1 MPTKTFVG
9 LPKEKQDHIFQE
21 ALKEFSNKGYSM
33 ASTNSI
39 CKEAGI
45 SKGSMFQYFL
55 TKEELFFFVIRR
67 ALAEIITVYKKNYQ
81 LNIEKMSLKE
91 LFIKSCLQ
99 LMEFYEKYPYHYKL
113 YLRTNYEVDAPNYKE
128 IRRYLARYVS
138 AITHQFIE
146 AGKKRGVLRANISSD
161 LALFFINNFLSR
173 FVEICFIPG
182 IEPTYNVGIFT
193 DQKRLEILEEMY
205 EFLIEGM
212 GNRPFEEKSD
222 EFNKEEKK

>member
-1 MPTKTFVG
+1 LPTKTFVG
-9 LPKEKQDHIFQE
+9 LSKEKQETIFFS
-21 ALKEFSNKGYSM
+21 AIKEFANKGYSM

-45 SKGSMFQYFL
+45 SKGSMFQYFE

-81 LNIEKMSLKE
+81 LDVEKLSLKD

-99 LMEFYEKYPYHYKL
+99 LIEFYEKYPYHYKL
-113 YLRTNYEVDAPNYKE
+113 YLRTNYEIDAPNYKE

-146 AGKKRGVLRANISSD
+146 AGKKCGVLREDISSD

-182 IEPTYNVGIFT
+182 VEPTYNVGTFSVE
-193 DQKRLEILEEMY
+193 KRIETLEEMY
-205 EFLIEGM
+205 KFLIEGM
-212 GNRPFEEKSD
+212 GNRAKQ
-222 EFNKEEKK
+222 

>member
-1 MPTKTFVG
+1 LPTKTFVG
-9 LPKEKQDHIFQE
+9 LSKEKQDTIFYS
-21 ALKEFSNKGYSM
+21 AITEFANKGYSM

-55 TKEELFFFVIRR
+55 TKEELFFFIIRR
-67 ALAEIITVYKKNYQ
+67 ALAEIISAYKKNYQ
-81 LNIEKMSLKE
+81 LNIEKMTLKE

-99 LMEFYEKYPYHYKL
+99 LIEFYEKFPFHYKL

-146 AGKKRGVLRANISSD
+146 AGKKRGVLRDNISSD

-182 IEPTYNVGIFT
+182 IEPTYNVGKFS
-193 DQKRLEILEEMY
+193 DQKRIETLEEIY
-205 EFLIEGM
+205 KFLIEGM
-212 GNRPFEEKSD
+212 GNRAFEEKSR
-222 EFNKEEKK
+222 